1 MEQEKTA
8 YRIAFLTADWN
19 YELVEDTL
27 HGLKRYIDDHR
38 EISLFLF
45 DCFGKDVDNAASLSE
60 YAIYRLPDLH
70 YFDGILIQGNQIVL
84 NQIRDELSARIQA
97 TGIPAVSIGC
107 PMEGCTLFSFD
118 NQRAEHD
125 LVSHVIEAHRSKRLV
140 YLTGLLNNGCPEAQ
154 LRLDGFLDACR
165 EHGIPEADQTVIPC
179 TWRASDGY
187 SLAQR
192 YTQEH
197 LPLPDAF
204 ICANDEMALGLI
216 EGLREADI
224 RVPRDVLVTGFDN
237 LTSAELSSPRLSSI
251 QADYRAINYEALEL
265 LMRKIRGEAVS
276 DQVSFSYDIV
286 CSESCGCPTVSRP
299 GLVREKYFR
308 QTRFLQRFYFLQD
321 QMAEAL
327 FESDNLFQLMRTVEQ
342 HLSIFGCDKAY
353 LCINDFYYDNY
364 DKTQWNHDS
373 ETFGDEMILAACW
386 GGEQTIRPEQVIR
399 FPTRQLLPESVLRQ
413 EPFLIF
419 YPLHYNTYSIGYLA
433 LNGISAAARMNLHE
447 SIINFLEIAI
457 ENVRKKELL
466 RKLNDALRDLY
477 VHDALTGLYNRF
489 GYTRFAAR
497 TFEVLRASSGGAQL
511 LFADLDN
518 MKGIND
524 RFGHACGD
532 QAIRAAADILRST
545 CGPDSFIMRYGG
557 DEFVAILS
565 GEIRNIT
572 QLIRDAVA
580 RFNASGLAPFR
591 LGLST
596 GVIQADD
603 QELQTLEQCVR
614 AADALMYEIK
624 KNKGASI

>member
-1 MEQEKTA
+1 M
-8 YRIAFLTADWN
+8 
-19 YELVEDTL
+19 
-27 HGLKRYIDDHR
+27 
-38 EISLFLF
+38 
-45 DCFGKDVDNAASLSE
+45 
-60 YAIYRLPDLH
+60 
-70 YFDGILIQGNQIVL
+70 
-84 NQIRDELSARIQA
+84 
-97 TGIPAVSIGC
+97 
-107 PMEGCTLFSFD
+107 
-118 NQRAEHD
+118 
-125 LVSHVIEAHRSKRLV
+125 
-140 YLTGLLNNGCPEAQ
+140 
-154 LRLDGFLDACR
+154 
-165 EHGIPEADQTVIPC
+165 IPC

-251 QADYRAINYEALEL
+251 QADYRTINYEALEL

-286 CSESCGCPTVSRP
+286 CSESCSCPTVSRP

-399 FPTRQLLPESVLRQ
+399 FPTRQLLPESLLRQ

-624 KNKGASI
+624 KNKRASI